1 MSLVH
6 GPLIVTSSLSLCMD
20 SANPRSYGGTGT
32 LVYDISGNGLRGTLT
47 NGPTYV
53 SGSSGYF
60 QFDGVNDYINIGNTT
75 VANVFTGNFTIS
87 AWVYRLTDTGPA
99 YGNIIGDY
107 YTGSVATTGE
117 WQIMMSNGGAF
128 NLYRVGDGYVIS
140 NTSNYGA
147 NQWHNVVVTRVG
159 STITMYVDNVSIAT
173 ATNSNTF
180 GTATG
185 VLNIGIDGNNSSE
198 PLNGRIS
205 NVMIY
210 KGLGL
215 SAAQVSQNFT
225 ALRGRFGL

>member
-1 MSLVH
+1 MALQHS
-6 GPLIVTSSLSLCMD
+6 PSIVTSNLSLCID
-20 SANPRSYGGTGT
+20 SANPRSYSGSGTT
-32 LVYDISGNGLRGTLT
+32 VLDISGNNLRGSLV

-60 QFDGVNDYINIGNTT
+60 QFDGVDDYLNIGNTT
-75 VANVFTGNFTIS
+75 VANVFTGDFTVS
-87 AWVYRLTDTGPA
+87 VWVYRLLSAGPTF
-99 YGNIIGDY
+99 GNIIGDY
-107 YTGSVATTGE
+107 FTGSVQTTGE

-128 NLYRVGDGYVIS
+128 NLYRVGDGYVIN

-159 STITMYVDNVSIAT
+159 SAITMYVDNVSIAT

-180 GTATG
+180 GTSTG
-185 VLNIGIDGNNSSE
+185 NLNIGIDGNNSSE

-205 NVMIY
+205 DLMIY

-215 SAAQVSQNFT
+215 SSTQVTQNFN
-225 ALRGRFGL
+225 ALRGRYGI

>member
-1 MSLVH
+1 MSLTH
-6 GPLIVTSSLSLCMD
+6 GPQITTSGLVLCLD
-20 SANPRSYGGTGT
+20 AANIKSYPGSGTT
-32 LVYDISGNGLRGTLT
+32 VLDMSGNGLRGTLT

-60 QFDGVNDYINIGNTT
+60 QFDGLNDYINIGSTT
-75 VANVFTGNFTIS
+75 IANVFTGNFTIS
-87 AWVYRLTDTGPA
+87 AWVYRLTDAGPA

-107 YTGSVATTGE
+107 YTGSVLTTSE

-128 NLYRVGDGYVIS
+128 NLYRVGDGYVIP

-147 NQWHNVVVTRVG
+147 NQWHNVVVTRIG
-159 STITMYVDNVSIAT
+159 SAITMYVDNVSIAT

-185 VLNIGIDGNNSSE
+185 ILNIGIDGNNSSE

-205 NVMIY
+205 NVLIY

-215 SAAQVSQNFT
+215 SAAQVSQNFN